1 MARRFWRVILPA
13 DSPMELNP
21 GARTRDG
28 TCSPSTIPTELPTD
42 LKCQIRTGD
51 VTGAPLKIPTESPRD
66 LNSRSV
72 R

>member
-1 MARRFWRVILPA
+1 MAPRFWRVILPTE
-13 DSPMELNP
+13 SPTELKT

-28 TCSPSTIPTELPTD
+28 TCSPVKIPTD
-42 LKCQIRTGD
+42 LKCQICTGD
-51 VTGAPLKIPTESPRD
+51 VTGAPLKIPIESPRD

>member
-1 MARRFWRVILPA
+1 MALRFWRVILPT
-13 DSPMELNP
+13 ELKP

-28 TCSPSTIPTELPTD
+28 TCSPANIQTESPTD

>member
-1 MARRFWRVILPA
+1 MAPRFWRVIFPT
-13 DSPMELNP
+13 ELKP

-28 TCSPSTIPTELPTD
+28 TYSPVKIPTKSPTD

-66 LNSRSV
+66 LKSRSV